1 MILSFFYVCG
11 KKETVIASEERF
23 CTVTIIDLEA
33 ERMNVTMHIIISK
46 PNEEIEV
53 REVEGQN
60 DIYSIMGND
69 AIMLEMIPELDIYA
83 LANEDQYEEAD
94 YKVESKQFGDL
105 TNKYSLN
112 GTSVILTLDAAGN
125 YAELNDEQIEAV
137 RQLQEVRG
145 GNLNS

>member
-1 MILSFFYVCG
+1 MILSFFHVCG
-11 KKETVIASEERF
+11 KKETVIAGEERF
-23 CTVTIIDLEA
+23 CTVTTIDLET
-33 ERMNVTMHIIISK
+33 ERMNVTMNIIISK

-53 REVEGQN
+53 REVDGQN

-105 TNKYSLN
+105 TNKYSLT

>member
-1 MILSFFYVCG
+1 
-11 KKETVIASEERF
+11 
-23 CTVTIIDLEA
+23 
-33 ERMNVTMHIIISK
+33 MNVTMHIIISK

-83 LANEDQYEEAD
+83 LANENQYEEAD